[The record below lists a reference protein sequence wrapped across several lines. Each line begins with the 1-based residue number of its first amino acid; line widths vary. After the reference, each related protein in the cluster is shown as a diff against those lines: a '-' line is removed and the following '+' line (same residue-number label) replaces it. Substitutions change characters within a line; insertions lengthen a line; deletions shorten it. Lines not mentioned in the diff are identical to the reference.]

1 MVTQL
6 QSEITTHLLFPR
18 RAFLSPWGATSHA
31 KLQSM
36 VPSWFRDSNKK
47 GEKYLTPPTAAGR
60 EAMRKSHSSPPVSS
74 LVTTTHPQIQS
85 RAALRLTLLSI
96 HPGLSTAARD
106 CSVGQGGNLHGLSL
120 HTMNSLLPPVLLFPM
135 CLYLY
140 TLQQHLDPHVSAW
153 PLYLTAAP
161 YLQKPSSLQ
170 PVLQQV
176 WALHGSREHAASS
189 TNYLCSQV
197 HTHHPNNN
205 PKLLIVKTNP
215 NIFVI
220 VQISSLLVHRNEM
233 NGIFLFVFLTLML
246 KDWELL
252 NKRWLWNMPVFL
264 DSVERDMKV
273 WHKTSIQAWQLLVYI
288 GSWQKQGQKLH
299 QNFSGLDFGLASGF
313 DSVGVHLSAV
323 RKLP

>member
-120 HTMNSLLPPVLLFPM
+120 HTMNSLLPLSCYFP
-135 CLYLY
+135 CAFIY
-140 TLQQHLDPHVSAW
+140 THC
-153 PLYLTAAP
+153 
-161 YLQKPSSLQ
+161 
-170 PVLQQV
+170 
-176 WALHGSREHAASS
+176 SS
-189 TNYLCSQV
+189 TW
-197 HTHHPNNN
+197 TH
-205 PKLLIVKTNP
+205 
-215 NIFVI
+215 
-220 VQISSLLVHRNEM
+220 M
-233 NGIFLFVFLTLML
+233 
-246 KDWELL
+246 
-252 NKRWLWNMPVFL
+252 
-264 DSVERDMKV
+264 
-273 WHKTSIQAWQLLVYI
+273 
-288 GSWQKQGQKLH
+288 
-299 QNFSGLDFGLASGF
+299 
-313 DSVGVHLSAV
+313 
-323 RKLP
+323 